1 MPYILAIPVS
11 IVVVIV
17 NCKHLKHHAKIKCKA
32 QAYSRALRLVK
43 GVVQKSVS
51 KEVRVRVPGDQ
62 QVRIVRV
69 ENRKGRGGSEETGYE
84 FFKRLHFSVELNTRV
99 LWVEEVES
107 DGGG

>member
-1 MPYILAIPVS
+1 M
-11 IVVVIV
+11 
-17 NCKHLKHHAKIKCKA
+17 
-32 QAYSRALRLVK
+32 
-43 GVVQKSVS
+43 
-51 KEVRVRVPGDQ
+51 PGDQ